1 MFMVICS
8 VENLYKYYPV
18 ASGIGSL
25 LSRKGKV
32 IKALDGVSIE
42 IEKAE
47 ILGLAGESGSGK
59 TTLGEILVGLQTPT
73 KGRILFE
80 GADVGQLHG
89 KMLKNF
95 RRKVQMIFQDPY
107 ATLNPRF
114 TIGATVAEPLIIHKI
129 GSSDTR
135 TQRMLGALEQAELRP
150 AADFIH
156 RYPNELSGGQR
167 QRVAIARAIILEPSL
182 LVTDEPVSML
192 DVSIRAEVLNLLKK
206 LKTDLNISILYISHD
221 LSTIG
226 YLCDRICIMY
236 LGKIMEV
243 GPTKEVIHHALHPY
257 TQALI
262 SAIPRPDPFEKRE
275 RIEVKGD
282 LPDQIDLPP
291 GCRFSPRCPRA
302 EEICFQEGPELRS
315 AGPEH
320 RVACHLMKAY
330 GNII

>member
-1 MFMVICS
+1 MAICR

-25 LSRKGKV
+25 LSRNVKM
-32 IKALDGVSIE
+32 IKALDGICIE
-42 IEKAE
+42 IEKGE

-59 TTLGEILVGLQTPT
+59 TTLGEILVGLQKPT
-73 KGRILFE
+73 KGKILFE
-80 GADVGQLHG
+80 EAEVGVLRG
-89 KMLKNF
+89 KALKKF

-114 TIGATVAEPLIIHKI
+114 TIGATVAEPLIIHRI
-129 GSSDTR
+129 GSPETR
-135 TQRMLGALEQAELRP
+135 PGRVIEALEQAELRP
-150 AADFIH
+150 AADFIQ

-167 QRVAIARAIILEPSL
+167 QRVAIARAIVLEPRM

-206 LKTDLNISILYISHD
+206 LRVNLGISILYISHD

-236 LGKIMEV
+236 LGKIMEI
-243 GPTKEVIHHALHPY
+243 GPTKDVINRALHPY

-291 GCRFSPRCPRA
+291 GCRFSPRCPVSK
-302 EEICFQEGPELRS
+302 EICFKEEPGHGS
-315 AGPEH
+315 AGPAH
-320 RVACHLMKAY
+320 DVFCHLM
-330 GNII
+330 NR